1 MRFRRLFFL
10 AGFITLILAEMACT
24 INIGG
29 SVYPSQSI
37 PVSTE
42 AIGDLQ
48 SALETA
54 IANGAISGQ
63 VTLNITESQ
72 LSSYLSYKLRF
83 QAQPVFT
90 NPQVY
95 LQDGEL
101 QIIGTA
107 TRGYFQTTVKIVFR
121 AGVDEQGQL
130 KIELISADFG
140 PLPVPNGLLELAT
153 TTIQDAYTGAI
164 GPLATGFRLLNVT
177 IAEGSMTIVGQTK

>member
-1 MRFRRLFFL
+1 
-10 AGFITLILAEMACT
+10 MACT

-42 AIGDLQ
+42 AIGDLR
-48 SALETA
+48 SVLEAA

-63 VTLNITESQ
+63 VTMNITESQ
-72 LSSYLSYKLRF
+72 LSSYLSFKLRF

-95 LQDGEL
+95 LQGGEL
-101 QIIGTA
+101 QIIGTEI
-107 TRGYFQTTVKIVFR
+107 RGYFQTTVKIVFR
-121 AGVDEQGQL
+121 AGVDEKGQL

-140 PLPVPNGLLELAT
+140 PLPVPNGQLEIAT
-153 TTIQDAYTGAI
+153 TTIHDAYPGAV
-164 GPLATGFRLLNVT
+164 GPFATGFHILNVI
-177 IAEGSMTIVGQTK
+177 IAEDSMTNVGQTR